1 LKNSKITSI
10 SNVLVFN
17 FAFWQHFSSKKRA
30 IYTSD
35 LLFLGIFVCSP
46 SGNHHE
52 VDLARS
58 GYKPNMKDFNRH
70 SIFLAIHTEN
80 RIQKI

>member
-1 LKNSKITSI
+1 
-10 SNVLVFN
+10 LVFN
-17 FAFWQHFSSKKRA
+17 FAFWQHFLVPVKKRA

-52 VDLARS
+52 VDLAKS
-58 GYKPNMKDFNRH
+58 GYKPNMKAFNHH
-70 SIFLAIHTEN
+70 SIFLGHTH
-80 RIQKI
+80 